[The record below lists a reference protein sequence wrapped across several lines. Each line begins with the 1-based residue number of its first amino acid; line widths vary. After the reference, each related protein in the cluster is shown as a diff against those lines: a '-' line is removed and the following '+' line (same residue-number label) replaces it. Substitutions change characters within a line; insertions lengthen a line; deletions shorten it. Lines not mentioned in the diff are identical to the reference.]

1 MVTHMLKSLAGA
13 CAVLACSSVVTAQGA
28 APKLSL
34 TDALQLIETA
44 EKEATAKNYRLSF
57 AVVDARGDLVALVRM
72 PGANP
77 ITADT
82 AIGKAMLSAFFGQ
95 PSGALSRLAQ
105 SPIGQGLNEQ
115 SGGRLRFFQG
125 ALPIVR
131 GGFTVGAIAAS
142 GASAQQDE
150 DTVRVAVAPA
160 SER

>member
-1 MVTHMLKSLAGA
+1 MPFRLLKGIACAAGVLGFAVIAGAQEPAPRLSLA
-13 CAVLACSSVVTAQGA
+13 
-28 APKLSL
+28 
-34 TDALQLIETA
+34 DALQLIETA
-44 EKEATAKNYRLSF
+44 EKEAAAKSYRLSF
-57 AVVDARGDLVALVRM
+57 AVVDARGDLLALVRM

-77 ITADT
+77 VTADT
-82 AIGKAMLSAFFGQ
+82 AIGKAMISAFFGQ
-95 PSGALSRLAQ
+95 PSGALTRLAT

-150 DTVRVAVAPA
+150 DTVRVAL
-160 SER
+160 ER